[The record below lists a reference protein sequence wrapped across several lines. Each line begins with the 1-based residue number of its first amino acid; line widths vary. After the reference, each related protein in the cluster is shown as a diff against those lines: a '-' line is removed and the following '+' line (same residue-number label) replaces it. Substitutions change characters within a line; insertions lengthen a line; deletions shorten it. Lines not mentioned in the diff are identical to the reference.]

1 MKNLIK
7 YSLVSLI
14 VILSLLNTKII
25 ENYDETTDTDNPD
38 NSISACLPKSSTAVS
53 SIRESCSRLTNQ
65 ESCIIDSECHWVNRS
80 SHSTGRGATSHSSGS
95 DDSSDN
101 TTVQSGVTGGITSS
115 SSGVGSGED
124 NTNLMIGISLS
135 LFAVGMVIFL
145 VVQFS

>member
-7 YSLVSLI
+7 YSLVSLLI
-14 VILSLLNTKII
+14 ILSFLNTNII
-25 ENYDETTDTDNPD
+25 ENYDETTNTDNPD

-53 SIRESCSRLTNQ
+53 SIIDSCSRLTDQ

-80 SHSTGRGATSHSSGS
+80 SHSTGGATSHSSGS
-95 DDSSDN
+95 DDSTEN

-135 LFAVGMVIFL
+135 LFAVGIVIFL